1 MVQGGL
7 VGDGPAGG
15 QSGRKEMLACAAVE
29 DGAWEPMDLTM
40 SSQDQPTRHVEGERM
55 AYMPIFLAM
64 CRAAAEVRHSDS
76 QMRTQGLP
84 HSRVQEKCH
93 YPFLCVTGLWDFGI
107 KVQAGP
113 SDVR

>member
-1 MVQGGL
+1 
-7 VGDGPAGG
+7 
-15 QSGRKEMLACAAVE
+15 MLACAAVE

-93 YPFLCVTGLWDFGI
+93 YPFLCVTGSGTLELKFKQDQVTCVEEVVI
-107 KVQAGP
+107 TLH
-113 SDVR
+113 R